1 MDPTIRKIPGL
12 LELVKNQNAFKKQRA
27 ELERNHFGK
36 IAIFS
41 NEKLKHIA
49 ESKEEAFTWGYSEC
63 GEGKFSLH
71 EIGINTSKST
81 GSARPYTLEEL
92 EADGLV

>member
-1 MDPTIRKIPGL
+1 MDPTTRKIPGL
-12 LELVKNQNAFKKQRA
+12 FELVKNQRAFEKQRA
-27 ELERNHFGK
+27 DLERNHLGK

-49 ESKEEAFTWGYSEC
+49 ESKEEAFNWGYSEC
-63 GEGKFSLH
+63 GKGKFTLH
-71 EIGINTSKST
+71 EIGIKTSRST